1 MDLTWD
7 EIERGDGRLVRQ
19 CDLSG
24 HFFAELLHDS
34 LTRTWS
40 VRILDY
46 ENNLMACAAG
56 LTEVHATNVV
66 ERWDRDIVK
75 ASTDPTPIA
84 DAGGGL
90 TIKAGA

>member
-1 MDLTWD
+1 VGLTWD
-7 EIERGDGRLVRQ
+7 EVERGDGRLVRQ

-24 HFFAELLHDS
+24 QFFAELLRNS

-66 ERWDRDIVK
+66 EQWDRDIVQ

-84 DAGGGL
+84 SAGGGL
-90 TIKAGA
+90 TIEAGP

>member
-1 MDLTWD
+1 MGLTWD
-7 EIERGDGRLVRQ
+7 EIDRGDGRLVRQ

-40 VRILDY
+40 VRIFDF

-56 LTEVHATNVV
+56 LTELHATNVV
-66 ERWDRDIVK
+66 EQWDRDIVQ
-75 ASTDPTPIA
+75 ASAEPTPIA
-84 DAGGGL
+84 NAGRGL
-90 TIKAGA
+90 TIAGGP